1 VITLN
6 TFSVIDLLAVIVS
19 LHVLLVFLYRS
30 LRETRRRIDLLFT
43 AMMALVT
50 LGSVFVLVADN
61 IVPQGTPA
69 SAVPDAAARTLFWYR
84 LMYVSGTV
92 FMAAIT
98 HFALR
103 FNQSTRLPG
112 ARVAWLYAG
121 ALAIVPLYFTD
132 GFLAARAVPL
142 SETSGWWCAVP
153 WQPESGPWTLVFLLL
168 WIAVN
173 VHVHWL
179 FWRRRQRS
187 GASGGLDLRNFVWAG
202 IALWGLG
209 GLQSIVLAALG
220 YAGVDPSMLMVT
232 AAMVVLA
239 VGLAEDFHRSE
250 VQRRH
255 VTRRFES
262 YVDPALVKYVIE
274 NPQTEHIAGEV
285 RELTVVFT
293 DLEGFTALTERL
305 REGAV
310 SLLNEYLRLMVPLIR
325 SHNGYRNKFLGDGMM
340 FFYGAPEQNPDHA
353 IHAVATVLKMQETM
367 VTFNALIAGRREEFG
382 DALPQLAMR
391 TGVSSGQMIVGD
403 AGPEEASDYTVLGD
417 TVNLGARLES
427 ANKQLGTRILL
438 SERTVELIPSNLFLL
453 RPVGRIQVAG
463 LKRAVLTYEP
473 LAHLD
478 QATARQKAGAALQT
492 RLVESFHAAD
502 FRRCLEFVAEA
513 EREFGPGKLTDLY
526 RSLSERYLQSPP
538 GSEFAGQIVLTEK

>member
-1 VITLN
+1 MITLN

-121 ALAIVPLYFTD
+121 ALAVVPLYFTE
-132 GFLAARAVPL
+132 GFLAARTVPL

-179 FWRRRQRS
+179 FWRRRRRA
-187 GASGGLDLRNFVWAG
+187 GASGGLDLRNFVWVG

-262 YVDPALVKYVIE
+262 YVDPALVKYVLE

-367 VTFNALIAGRREEFG
+367 VTFNALIASRREEFG

-438 SERTVELIPSNLFLL
+438 SERTVELIPPNLFLL

-478 QATARQKAGAALQT
+478 QATARQKAAAALQT
-492 RLVESFHAAD
+492 RLVERFHAAD
-502 FRRCLEFVAEA
+502 FHRCLELVAEA
-513 EREFGPGKLTDLY
+513 ERDFGPGKLTGVY
-526 RSLSERYLQSPP
+526 RSLSERYLHSPP
-538 GSEFAGQIVLTEK
+538 GSDFAGQIVLTEK